1 MHAWFKSNLILMLFI
16 APIISYL
23 TVNSV
28 ERIASFGLY
37 KLAKPSLVA
46 SQKPANDLA
55 YDVKVRAAEAAGV
68 ADASLTPAQ

>member
-16 APIISYL
+16 APILSYL

-28 ERIASFGLY
+28 NRLASFGLY

-46 SQKPANDLA
+46 FQKPANDFA
-55 YDVKVRAAEAAGV
+55 YDIKMRAAETAAV
-68 ADASLTPAQ
+68 ADASLEPAQ

>member
-1 MHAWFKSNLILMLFI
+1 MHAWFKSNLILMLLI
-16 APIISYL
+16 APIIGCL

-37 KLAKPSLVA
+37 KLAKPTLIA

-55 YDVKVRAAEAAGV
+55 YDVKARAAEAKEI
-68 ADASLTPAQ
+68 ADASLDLAQ